1 MNNFTRFWTLEGR
14 YQKAKRKAERYL
26 RKQRIL
32 NDKATRELEIMQ
44 TAFDE
49 QKKILREMDID
60 EVPCDP

>member
-1 MNNFTRFWTLEGR
+1 MNKATRFFMLERR
-14 YQKAKRKAERYL
+14 YQNAKKRAERH
-26 RKQRIL
+26 L
-32 NDKATRELEIMQ
+32 NKAARELEIMQ

>member
-1 MNNFTRFWTLEGR
+1 MNKATRFFTLERR
-14 YQKAKRKAERYL
+14 YQNAKKRAERYIS
-26 RKQRIL
+26 RQRIL

>member
-1 MNNFTRFWTLEGR
+1 MNKATRFLMLERR
-14 YQKAKRKAERYL
+14 YQNAKKRAERYL

-44 TAFDE
+44 TVFDE